1 MFPSETYLSTDSKY
15 YRLNEILMFNNM
27 IVLPKSLL
35 AVVILREHFLTLHG
49 SRKVLKQNILIV
61 YFVPDVK
68 LLDKALEQLSQRCL
82 VCSSVKAHLSRKLN
96 YGRFSKVKSE
106 NCVQIDFIENLPFQT
121 NLLTVINLYSHF
133 LTVYVMKRKSTAQVI
148 NNLMSYFGSTGRIRF
163 LTADNAA
170 VFNNRMFDRFMD
182 RMGITKLESVPFHS
196 TARSIIERYNGVLQQ
211 GIMSLSFPNSDSWI

>member
-1 MFPSETYLSTDSKY
+1 
-15 YRLNEILMFNNM
+15 MFNNM